1 MGATRLYLP
10 PFSSIRNM
18 AVIGKIRERGTLLGI
33 IVGGALVLFVVGDFI
48 GNNSGGNDRN
58 VGEIAGKEVSMQDY
72 STRVEQQV
80 ELYRQNGTTVDN
92 ELQEQVRNGVWNDI
106 LRERTLM
113 VQAQEAGFG
122 NTIGREEYDDIRFGN
137 NILPDFKN
145 NQNFTN
151 PQTGQADKE
160 QLRKYFK
167 YVQENNLALFD
178 MQKRTFV
185 PQRIYAKYNTLVK
198 KSCFVNSAQVQD
210 DWAAKNTKANVE
222 FVAARYDSRPDSL
235 FPVDDTELRRFY
247 DAHKNEP
254 KWAQKSS
261 RAFAY
266 VQFNAKPTEE
276 DLQNA
281 FTDMK
286 AVKED
291 FALAVGAKADSALV
305 AAYADTKN
313 TKATAYTEGT
323 ADHLNDSLIIHADT
337 GVVVGPFREGDNLK
351 VVKVAELADVQE
363 ARVRHI
369 LLSTQG
375 KNPDEVTA
383 VKQRADSILA
393 VVKKDRSKFESMVE
407 KFSDD
412 PGSKST
418 GGVYEWFDKQRMV
431 PEFTKASFDEKTG
444 AITIAKTSYGFH
456 IVEVL
461 GQRTRKERRV
471 LTIDRKIAPVQAM
484 KAAWKQANEYS
495 LAHADTAGFRKAAEE
510 QGLAYTPVEELRADQ
525 KFVPGL
531 QQVDEVVRWV
541 NHAEPGGKPS
551 EPLASG
557 DSYVVAALTA
567 VRNEGVPALADVREA
582 FTKEVAKEKKADA
595 MMAELKDQ
603 IDLDAAAKVLGG
615 NVQAAPDL
623 ALNASALPGGYNDP
637 IAVGAFFGLDSAKA
651 TAVKGDM
658 AVYMARLNGITPAP
672 PMADGA
678 QDLKGLTDRVRNR
691 AEGQVFNALKEA
703 AGVADDRSKFY

>member
-1 MGATRLYLP
+1 
-10 PFSSIRNM
+10 M

-48 GNNSGGNDRN
+48 GNRSGGNDRN
-58 VGEIAGKEVSMQDY
+58 VGEIAGQEVSMQEY
-72 STRVEQQV
+72 SNRVEQQLD
-80 ELYRQNGTTVDN
+80 LYRQNGTTVDN
-92 ELQEQVRNGVWNDI
+92 QLQEQVRNGVWNDI

-113 VQAQEAGFG
+113 VQAEEAGFG

-145 NQNFTN
+145 NQNFKN

-185 PQRIYAKYNTLVK
+185 PQRIYAKYNALVK
-198 KSCFVNSAQVQD
+198 KSCFVNSAQVRD
-210 DWAAKNTKANVE
+210 DWELKNTKANVQY
-222 FVAARYDSRPDSL
+222 AAVRYDSRPDSL
-235 FPVDDTELRRFY
+235 FRVDDTDLRRYY

-261 RAFAY
+261 RGFAY

-276 DLQNA
+276 DVNNA
-281 FTDMK
+281 LTDMR

-291 FALAVGAKADSALV
+291 FLLAKGNKADSALV
-305 AAYADTKN
+305 AAYADSKN
-313 TKATAYTEGT
+313 TQPTGYTEGA
-323 ADHLNDSLIIHADT
+323 ADHLNDSLITHADT
-337 GVVVGPFREGDNLK
+337 GAVVGPFREGDNLK

-375 KNPDEVTA
+375 KSPADEAV
-383 VKQRADSILA
+383 VKQRADSLLA
-393 VVKKDRSKFESMVE
+393 VVKKDRSKFETLVE

-431 PEFTKASFDEKTG
+431 PEFTKASFEEKPG
-444 AITIAKTSYGFH
+444 SITIAKTSYGYH

-484 KAAWKQANEYS
+484 KAAWKQANEFS
-495 LAHADTAGFRKAAEE
+495 LAHTDTAAFRKAAEE
-510 QGLAYTPVEELRADQ
+510 QGLVYNPVEELRPDQ

-541 NHAEPGGKPS
+541 NHADAGAKPS

-557 DSYVVAALTA
+557 DSYVVAVLTA

-582 FTKEVAKEKKADA
+582 FTKEVVKQKKADA

-603 IDLDAAAKVLGG
+603 TDIEAAAKALGG
-615 NVQAAPDL
+615 NVQTAQDL
-623 ALNASALPGGYNDP
+623 ALSATALPGGYNDVVA
-637 IAVGAFFGLDSAKA
+637 IGAFFGLDSAKA

-658 AVYMARLNGITPAP
+658 AVYLARLNSLTPAP
-672 PMADGA
+672 PMADDP
-678 QDLKGLTDRVRNR
+678 QQMKSLTERVRGR
-691 AEGQVFNALKEA
+691 AEGQVFNALKE
-703 AGVADDRSKFY
+703 GADVSDNRSKFY